1 MAVCCCLGTGLLSCL
16 DAASRH
22 VCLVLGVA
30 FVASLIL
37 FSFVGIVVLGILDLI
52 LGAWGLLYCIWF
64 VCLDWF
70 YLFVVLV
77 CYAGLLCVLFLLV

>member
-1 MAVCCCLGTGLLSCL
+1 MFGV
-16 DAASRH
+16 
-22 VCLVLGVA
+22 GVA

-37 FSFVGIVVLGILDLI
+37 FSFVGIVVLGILDLL
-52 LGAWGLLYCIWF
+52 LGVWGLLYCIWF

-70 YLFVVLV
+70 CLFVVLV